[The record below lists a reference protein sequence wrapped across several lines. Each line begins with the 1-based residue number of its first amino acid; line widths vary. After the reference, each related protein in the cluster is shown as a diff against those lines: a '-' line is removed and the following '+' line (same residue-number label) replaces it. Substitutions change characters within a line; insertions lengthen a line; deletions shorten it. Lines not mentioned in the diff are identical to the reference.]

1 MAQPKVT
8 FSILDKSNEVGRV
21 GFYLPDMDNT
31 NYETVSSDLVLG
43 NVGDIRLAMNDI
55 ILGNH
60 LRRSVTSDIYEDAAT
75 LPASGFAQREF
86 KAQFT
91 YRDTVTAETFT
102 FEVPT
107 FDTGTYAQDGTD
119 ELNLA
124 DGGNLEAF
132 KDAVEANAVSRNGNA
147 IEIVNARIVGRSI

>member
-21 GFYLPDMDNT
+21 GFYLPEMDGA

-60 LRRSVTSDIYEDAAT
+60 LRRVVTSDIYEDSAV

-91 YRDTVTAETFT
+91 YRDTVTAETYT

-119 ELNLA
+119 VLDLSS
-124 DGGNLEAF
+124 GNLLAF
-132 KDAVEANAVSRNGNA
+132 KNAVEGNAVSRNGNA
-147 IEIVNARIVGRSI
+147 IEIVSARIVGRSI